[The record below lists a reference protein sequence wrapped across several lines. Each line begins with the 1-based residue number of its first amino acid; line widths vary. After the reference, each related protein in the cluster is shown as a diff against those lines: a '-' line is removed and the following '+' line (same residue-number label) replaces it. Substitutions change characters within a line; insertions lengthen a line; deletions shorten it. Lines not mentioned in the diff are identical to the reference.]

1 MFMLLLCLNNNRE
14 DKERPG
20 FRMSD
25 LQWSLF
31 PEYSPLVSAEQNLEE
46 FPLFELKARKR
57 GAKARVF
64 EKVTEGEGG
73 VSLNQVWK
81 VMPSGEYGMP
91 GPVDQ
96 DVYLAVLQLLQQRGG
111 MPDDGELS
119 FSLYE
124 LRKIL
129 GWSDDSGGA
138 YSEIRDALIR
148 IATTSMQ
155 SQNAFYSAEER
166 RRIVDTFNLWSVHF
180 AEHEMRGQTVRE
192 RHVLKFHPIFIRN
205 YMAQYLKGIDS
216 DFYWSLRSPVSK
228 RLYRLVDLQ
237 RAGALSWETDLLSVR
252 DQIPLDYAYPS
263 QIKRALQKAHEELLH
278 RNFFSGVQ
286 YGGKT
291 EVTYKVSRDFARR
304 QKARELSG
312 DPKEVFT
319 IERLIRERIDGDTA
333 RELVVTHGPE
343 RCLYYADAVNNQKG
357 VMTRAGWIVSAIKG
371 GWAVR
376 DAAQA
381 TLEESMPEIPV
392 VGAET
397 HASPRSEQG
406 VYRPPVLPYMP
417 PDIDPQAE
425 ELWEQVLQDAQGEI
439 DASSL
444 RVWFDGISPI
454 GLEDSTL
461 TIAVPNPFAKEYIET
476 RFGELIEAFLRARL
490 SEKAS
495 LSVVVDLANQ

>member
-1 MFMLLLCLNNNRE
+1 
-14 DKERPG
+14 
-20 FRMSD
+20 MSD
-25 LQWSLF
+25 LQWPLF
-31 PEYSPLVSAEQNLEE
+31 PEYAPLVSAEQNLEE

-64 EKVTEGEGG
+64 EKMIEGEAG

-111 MPDDGELS
+111 MPEDGELS

-138 YSEIRDALIR
+138 YKEIRDALLR

-155 SQNAFYSAEER
+155 SRNAFYSAQER
-166 RRIVDTFNLWSVHF
+166 RRIVDTFNIWSVHF
-180 AEHEMRGQTVRE
+180 AEHEVKGQTVRE

-237 RAGALSWETDLLSVR
+237 RAGGLSWETDLFGVR
-252 DQIPLDYAYPS
+252 DQVPLDYNYPS
-263 QIKRALQKAHEELLH
+263 QIKRALQKAHDELLQ
-278 RNFFSGVQ
+278 RDFLSGVE
-286 YGGKT
+286 YEGKT
-291 EVTYKVSRDFARR
+291 EVTYMVSREFARR

-312 DPKEVFT
+312 DPKEIFA

-343 RCLYYADAVNNQKG
+343 RCLFYADAVNHQKG
-357 VMTRAGWIVSAIKG
+357 VLSRAGWIVCAIKG
-371 GWAVR
+371 GWAIR
-376 DAAQA
+376 DVAQT
-381 TLEESMPEIPV
+381 TLQDSLPETPV
-392 VGAET
+392 EGAEDQ
-397 HASPRSEQG
+397 ASPRTEQG
-406 VYRPPVLPYMP
+406 ADRSPPPPYVP
-417 PDIDPQAE
+417 PDPDPAAQE
-425 ELWEQVLQDAQGEI
+425 VWEQVLQDAEGDI
-439 DASSL
+439 DVSSL

-461 TIAVPNPFAKEYIET
+461 SIAVPNSFAKEYIET
-476 RFGELIEAFLRARL
+476 RFGQLLESSLKESL
-490 SEKAS
+490 SNQAS
-495 LSVVVDLANQ
+495 LRVVVGAQPER

>member
-1 MFMLLLCLNNNRE
+1 
-14 DKERPG
+14 
-20 FRMSD
+20 MSD
-25 LQWSLF
+25 LQWPLF
-31 PEYSPLVSAEQNLEE
+31 PEYAPLVSAEQNLEE

-64 EKVTEGEGG
+64 EKMIEGEAG

-111 MPDDGELS
+111 MPEDGELS

-138 YSEIRDALIR
+138 YKEIRDALLR

-155 SQNAFYSAEER
+155 SRNAFYSAQER
-166 RRIVDTFNLWSVHF
+166 RRIVDTFNIWSVHF
-180 AEHEMRGQTVRE
+180 AEHEVKGQTVRE

-237 RAGALSWETDLLSVR
+237 RAGGLSWETDLFGVR
-252 DQIPLDYAYPS
+252 DQVPLDYNYPS
-263 QIKRALQKAHEELLH
+263 QIKRALQKAHDELLQ
-278 RNFFSGVQ
+278 RDFLSGVE
-286 YGGKT
+286 YEGKT
-291 EVTYKVSRDFARR
+291 EVTYMVSREFARR

-312 DPKEVFT
+312 DPKEIFA

-343 RCLYYADAVNNQKG
+343 RCLYYADAVNHQKG
-357 VMTRAGWIVSAIKG
+357 VLSRAGWIVSAIKG
-371 GWAVR
+371 GWAIR
-376 DAAQA
+376 DVAQT
-381 TLEESMPEIPV
+381 TLQDSLPETPV
-392 VGAET
+392 EGAEDQ
-397 HASPRSEQG
+397 ASPRTEQG
-406 VYRPPVLPYMP
+406 ADRSPPPPYVP
-417 PDIDPQAE
+417 PDPDPAAQE
-425 ELWEQVLQDAQGEI
+425 VWEQVLQDAEGDI
-439 DASSL
+439 DVSSL

-461 TIAVPNPFAKEYIET
+461 SIAVPNSFAKEYIET
-476 RFGELIEAFLRARL
+476 RFGQLLESSLKESL
-490 SEKAS
+490 SNQAS
-495 LSVVVDLANQ
+495 LRVVVGAQPER

>member
-1 MFMLLLCLNNNRE
+1 
-14 DKERPG
+14 
-20 FRMSD
+20 MSG
-25 LQWSLF
+25 LQWPLF
-31 PEYSPLVSAEQNLEE
+31 PEYAPLVSAEQNLEE

-64 EKVTEGEGG
+64 ERVTEGEGG

-111 MPDDGELS
+111 MPEDGELG

-138 YSEIRDALIR
+138 YKEIRDALLR

-155 SQNAFYSAEER
+155 SRNAFYSAEER
-166 RRIVDTFNLWSVHF
+166 RRIVDTFNIWSVHF
-180 AEHEMRGQTVRE
+180 AEHEVRGQTVRE

-237 RAGALSWETDLLSVR
+237 RAGALSWETDLFGVR
-252 DQIPLDYAYPS
+252 DQIPLDYDYPS
-263 QIKRALQKAHEELLH
+263 QIKRALHKAHDELLQ
-278 RNFFSGVQ
+278 RRFLSGVE
-286 YGGKT
+286 YEGRT
-291 EVTYKVSRDFARR
+291 RVVYRVSRGFARR

-312 DPKEVFT
+312 DPKEMFA

-333 RELVVTHGPE
+333 RELVVTHGPQ
-343 RCLYYADAVNNQKG
+343 RCLFYADAVNHQKG
-357 VMTRAGWIVSAIKG
+357 VLTRAGWIVSAIKG
-371 GWAVR
+371 GWAIR
-376 DAAQA
+376 DAPQA
-381 TLEESMPEIPV
+381 TLQDSLPETPV
-392 VGAET
+392 EGVEGAED
-397 HASPRSEQG
+397 HAPTRPERDPEQG
-406 VYRPPVLPYMP
+406 
-417 PDIDPQAE
+417 IDPAPPSPPRPDPAAAE
-425 ELWEQVLQDAQGEI
+425 VWEGVLEDAEGDI
-439 DASSL
+439 VDVGSL
-444 RVWFDGISPI
+444 RVWFDGITPV
-454 GLEDSTL
+454 GLQDDVLSV
-461 TIAVPNPFAKEYIET
+461 AVPNSFAKEYIET
-476 RFGELIEAFLRARL
+476 RFGELLEASLKERL
-490 SEKAS
+490 SKKAS
-495 LSVVVDLANQ
+495 LMLIVAGAQAGR

>member
-1 MFMLLLCLNNNRE
+1 
-14 DKERPG
+14 
-20 FRMSD
+20 MSG
-25 LQWSLF
+25 LQWPLF
-31 PEYSPLVSAEQNLEE
+31 PEYAPLVSAEQNLEE

-64 EKVTEGEGG
+64 ERVTEGEGG
-73 VSLNQVWK
+73 VSLTQVWK

-111 MPDDGELS
+111 MPEDGELG

-138 YSEIRDALIR
+138 YREIREALLR

-155 SQNAFYSAEER
+155 SRNAFYSAQER

-180 AEHEMRGQTVRE
+180 AEHEVRGHTVRE

-237 RAGALSWETDLLSVR
+237 RSGALSWETDLFGVR
-252 DQIPLDYAYPS
+252 DQIPLDYDYPS
-263 QIKRALQKAHEELLH
+263 QIKRALHKAHDELLQ
-278 RNFFSGVQ
+278 RRFLSSVEYEGRTGVV
-286 YGGKT
+286 YR
-291 EVTYKVSRDFARR
+291 VSRDFARR

-312 DPKEVFT
+312 DPKEMFA

-333 RELVVTHGPE
+333 RELVVTHGPQ
-343 RCLYYADAVNNQKG
+343 RCLFYADAVNHQKG
-357 VMTRAGWIVSAIKG
+357 VLTRAGWIVSAIKG
-371 GWAVR
+371 GWAIR
-376 DAAQA
+376 DAPQA
-381 TLEESMPEIPV
+381 TLQDSLPETPV
-392 VGAET
+392 EGVEGAEDRAPT
-397 HASPRSEQG
+397 RPEWDPERDPEQGIDPAPPSPRPDPAAAE
-406 VYRPPVLPYMP
+406 VWERVL
-417 PDIDPQAE
+417 E
-425 ELWEQVLQDAQGEI
+425 DAQGDI
-439 DASSL
+439 VDVSSL
-444 RVWFDGISPI
+444 RVWFDGITPV
-454 GLEDSTL
+454 GLQDDVLSV
-461 TIAVPNPFAKEYIET
+461 AVPNSFAKEYIET
-476 RFGELIEAFLRARL
+476 RFGELLEASLKERL
-490 SEKAS
+490 SKKAS
-495 LSVVVDLANQ
+495 LMLIVAGAQAGR

>member
-1 MFMLLLCLNNNRE
+1 
-14 DKERPG
+14 
-20 FRMSD
+20 MSD
-25 LQWSLF
+25 LQWPLS
-31 PEYSPLVSAEQNLEE
+31 PKYAPLVSAEQNLEE

-64 EKVTEGEGG
+64 EKVTEGESG

-111 MPDDGELS
+111 MPEDGELG

-138 YSEIRDALIR
+138 YREIREALLR

-155 SQNAFYSAEER
+155 SRNAFYSAQER
-166 RRIVDTFNLWSVHF
+166 RRIVDTFNLWSIHF
-180 AEHEMRGQTVRE
+180 AEHEVRGHTVRE

-237 RAGALSWETDLLSVR
+237 RAGALSWETDLFGVR
-252 DQIPLDYAYPS
+252 DQIPLDYDYPS
-263 QIKRALQKAHEELLH
+263 QIKRALHKAHDELLQ
-278 RNFFSGVQ
+278 RRFLSGVE
-286 YGGKT
+286 YEGRTG
-291 EVTYKVSRDFARR
+291 VVYRVSRDFARR

-312 DPKEVFT
+312 DPKEMFA

-333 RELVVTHGPE
+333 RELVVTHGPQ
-343 RCLYYADAVNNQKG
+343 RCLFYADAVNHQKG
-357 VMTRAGWIVSAIKG
+357 VATRAGWIVSAIKG
-371 GWAVR
+371 GWEIRNVP
-376 DAAQA
+376 QA
-381 TLEESMPEIPV
+381 TLQDFSPETPV
-392 VGAET
+392 EGAGDPAPTRPEQGIDP
-397 HASPRSEQG
+397 APPSPRPDPAAAE
-406 VYRPPVLPYMP
+406 VWERVLEDAEG
-417 PDIDPQAE
+417 DIVD
-425 ELWEQVLQDAQGEI
+425 VG
-439 DASSL
+439 SL
-444 RVWFDGISPI
+444 RVWFDGITPV
-454 GLEDSTL
+454 GLQDDVLS
-461 TIAVPNPFAKEYIET
+461 IAVPNSFAKEYIET
-476 RFGELIEAFLRARL
+476 RFGELLEASLKERL
-490 SEKAS
+490 SKRAS
-495 LSVVVDLANQ
+495 LMLVVAGIQAGR

>member
-1 MFMLLLCLNNNRE
+1 
-14 DKERPG
+14 
-20 FRMSD
+20 MSD
-25 LQWSLF
+25 LQWPLF
-31 PEYSPLVSAEQNLEE
+31 PEYAPLVSAEHNLEE

-64 EKVTEGEGG
+64 EKVLQGEAG

-111 MPDDGELS
+111 MPEDGELS

-138 YSEIRDALIR
+138 YKEIRDALLR

-155 SQNAFYSAEER
+155 SRNAFYSAQEQ
-166 RRIVDTFNLWSVHF
+166 RRIVDTFNIWSVHF
-180 AEHEMRGQTVRE
+180 AEHEVKGQTVRE

-216 DFYWSLRSPVSK
+216 DFYWSLRLPVSK

-237 RAGALSWETDLLSVR
+237 RAGGLSWETDLFGVR
-252 DQIPLDYAYPS
+252 DQIPLDYNYPS
-263 QIKRALQKAHEELLH
+263 QIKRALQKAHDELLQ
-278 RNFFSGVQ
+278 RDFLSGVE
-286 YGGKT
+286 YEGKT
-291 EVTYKVSRDFARR
+291 EVTYKVSREFARR

-312 DPKEVFT
+312 DPKEIFA

-333 RELVVTHGPE
+333 RELVVTHGPD
-343 RCLYYADAVNNQKG
+343 RCLFYAEAVNHQKG
-357 VMTRAGWIVSAIKG
+357 VLSRAGWIVSAIKG
-371 GWAVR
+371 GWAIR

-381 TLEESMPEIPV
+381 TLQDSLPETPV
-392 VGAET
+392 EGAGDD
-397 HASPRSEQG
+397 ASPRPERG
-406 VYRPPVLPYMP
+406 VDRSPPPPYVP
-417 PDIDPQAE
+417 PDPDPAAE
-425 ELWEQVLQDAQGEI
+425 ELWEQVLQDAEGDI
-439 DASSL
+439 DVSSL

-454 GLEDSTL
+454 GLEDLTL
-461 TIAVPNPFAKEYIET
+461 SIAVPNSFAKEYIET
-476 RFGELIEAFLRARL
+476 RFGELLESSLKERL
-490 SEKAS
+490 SKEAS
-495 LSVVVDLANQ
+495 LRVVIGAQPQR

>member
-1 MFMLLLCLNNNRE
+1 
-14 DKERPG
+14 
-20 FRMSD
+20 MSD
-25 LQWSLF
+25 LQWPLF
-31 PEYSPLVSAEQNLEE
+31 PEYAPLVSAEQNLEE

-64 EKVTEGEGG
+64 EKVIEGEGG

-111 MPDDGELS
+111 MPEDGELS

-129 GWSDDSGGA
+129 GWLDDSGGA
-138 YSEIRDALIR
+138 YKEIRDALLR

-155 SQNAFYSAEER
+155 SRNAFYSAQER
-166 RRIVDTFNLWSVHF
+166 RRIVDTFNIWSVHF
-180 AEHEMRGQTVRE
+180 AEHEVKGQTVRE

-237 RAGALSWETDLLSVR
+237 RAGGLSWETDLFGVR
-252 DQIPLDYAYPS
+252 DQIPLDYNYPS
-263 QIKRALQKAHEELLH
+263 QIKRALQKAHGELLQ
-278 RNFFSGVQ
+278 RDFLSSVE
-286 YGGKT
+286 YEGKT
-291 EVTYKVSRDFARR
+291 DVTYMVSREFARR

-312 DPKEVFT
+312 DPKEIFA

-333 RELVVTHGPE
+333 RELVVTHGPD
-343 RCLYYADAVNNQKG
+343 RCLFYAEAVNHQKG
-357 VMTRAGWIVSAIKG
+357 VLSRAGWIVSAIKG
-371 GWAVR
+371 GWAIR
-376 DAAQA
+376 DVAQT
-381 TLEESMPEIPV
+381 TLQDSLPESPV
-392 VGAET
+392 ESAEDQG
-397 HASPRSEQG
+397 SPRSERR
-406 VYRPPVLPYMP
+406 VDRSPPPPYVP
-417 PDIDPQAE
+417 PDPDPAAE
-425 ELWEQVLQDAQGEI
+425 EVWEQVLQDAEGDI
-439 DASSL
+439 DVSSL

-461 TIAVPNPFAKEYIET
+461 SIAVPNSFAKEYIET
-476 RFGELIEAFLRARL
+476 RFGELLESSLKERL
-490 SEKAS
+490 SKKAS
-495 LSVVVDLANQ
+495 LRVVVGVQPER

>member
-1 MFMLLLCLNNNRE
+1 VS
-14 DKERPG
+14 G
-20 FRMSD
+20 
-25 LQWSLF
+25 LQWPLF
-31 PEYSPLVSAEQNLEE
+31 PEYAPLVSAEQNLEE

-64 EKVTEGEGG
+64 ERVTEGEGG

-111 MPDDGELS
+111 MPEDGELG

-138 YSEIRDALIR
+138 YREIREALLR

-155 SQNAFYSAEER
+155 SRNAFYSAQER

-180 AEHEMRGQTVRE
+180 AEHEVRGHTVRE

-237 RAGALSWETDLLSVR
+237 RAGALSWETDLFGVR
-252 DQIPLDYAYPS
+252 DQIPLDYDYPS
-263 QIKRALQKAHEELLH
+263 QIKRALHKAHDELLQ
-278 RNFFSGVQ
+278 RRFLSGVE
-286 YGGKT
+286 YEGRTG
-291 EVTYKVSRDFARR
+291 VVYRVSRDFARR

-312 DPKEVFT
+312 DPKEMFA

-333 RELVVTHGPE
+333 RELVVTHGPQ
-343 RCLYYADAVNNQKG
+343 RCLFYADAVNHQKG
-357 VMTRAGWIVSAIKG
+357 VLTRAGWIVSAIKG
-371 GWAVR
+371 GWAIR
-376 DAAQA
+376 DAPQA
-381 TLEESMPEIPV
+381 TLQDSLPETPV
-392 VGAET
+392 EGVEGAED
-397 HASPRSEQG
+397 HAPTRPERDPEQGIDPTPPSPRPDPAAAE
-406 VYRPPVLPYMP
+406 VWERVL
-417 PDIDPQAE
+417 E
-425 ELWEQVLQDAQGEI
+425 DAQGDI
-439 DASSL
+439 VDVSSL
-444 RVWFDGISPI
+444 RVWFDGITPV
-454 GLEDSTL
+454 GLQDDVLSV
-461 TIAVPNPFAKEYIET
+461 AVPNSFAKEYIET
-476 RFGELIEAFLRARL
+476 RFGELLEASLKERL
-490 SEKAS
+490 SKKAS
-495 LSVVVDLANQ
+495 LMLIVAGAQAGR

>member
-1 MFMLLLCLNNNRE
+1 
-14 DKERPG
+14 
-20 FRMSD
+20 MSD
-25 LQWSLF
+25 LQWPLF
-31 PEYSPLVSAEQNLEE
+31 PEYTPLVSAEQNLEE

-64 EKVTEGEGG
+64 EKVIEGEGG

-111 MPDDGELS
+111 MPEDGELS

-129 GWSDDSGGA
+129 GWLDDSSGA
-138 YSEIRDALIR
+138 YKEIRDALLR

-155 SQNAFYSAEER
+155 SRNAFYSAQER
-166 RRIVDTFNLWSVHF
+166 RRIVDTFNIWSVHF
-180 AEHEMRGQTVRE
+180 AEHEVKGQTVRE

-237 RAGALSWETDLLSVR
+237 RAGGLSWETDLFGVR
-252 DQIPLDYAYPS
+252 DQIPLDYTYPS
-263 QIKRALQKAHEELLH
+263 QIKRALQKAHDELLQ
-278 RNFFSGVQ
+278 RDFLSSVE
-286 YGGKT
+286 YEGKT
-291 EVTYKVSRDFARR
+291 DVTYMVSREFARR

-312 DPKEVFT
+312 DPKEIFA

-333 RELVVTHGPE
+333 RELVVTHGAD
-343 RCLYYADAVNNQKG
+343 RCLFYAEAVNHQKG
-357 VMTRAGWIVSAIKG
+357 VLSRAGWIVSAIKG
-371 GWAVR
+371 GWAIR
-376 DAAQA
+376 DAAQT
-381 TLEESMPEIPV
+381 TLQDSLPETPV
-392 VGAET
+392 EGAEDQ
-397 HASPRSEQG
+397 ASPRYERRVDRS
-406 VYRPPVLPYMP
+406 PPPPYVP
-417 PDIDPQAE
+417 PDPDPAAE
-425 ELWEQVLQDAQGEI
+425 EVWEQVLQDAEGDI
-439 DASSL
+439 DVSSL

-461 TIAVPNPFAKEYIET
+461 SIAVPNSFAKEYIET
-476 RFGELIEAFLRARL
+476 RFGELLESSLKERL
-490 SEKAS
+490 SKKAS
-495 LSVVVDLANQ
+495 LRVVVGAQSEQ

>member
-1 MFMLLLCLNNNRE
+1 
-14 DKERPG
+14 
-20 FRMSD
+20 MSD
-25 LQWSLF
+25 LQWPLF
-31 PEYSPLVSAEQNLEE
+31 PEYAPLVSAEQNLEE

-111 MPDDGELS
+111 MPEDGELS

-138 YSEIRDALIR
+138 YKEIRDALLR

-155 SQNAFYSAEER
+155 SRNAFYSAQEQ

-180 AEHEMRGQTVRE
+180 AEHEVKGQTVRE

-237 RAGALSWETDLLSVR
+237 RAGALSWETDLFGVR
-252 DQIPLDYAYPS
+252 DQIPLDYNYPS
-263 QIKRALQKAHEELLH
+263 QIKRALQKAHDELLQ
-278 RNFFSGVQ
+278 RSFLSGVE
-286 YGGKT
+286 YEGRT
-291 EVTYKVSRDFARR
+291 EVMYKVSRDFARR

-312 DPKEVFT
+312 DPKEIFA

-343 RCLYYADAVNNQKG
+343 RCLFYADAINNQKG
-357 VMTRAGWIVSAIKG
+357 VVTRAGWIVSAIKG
-371 GWAVR
+371 GWEIR

-381 TLEESMPEIPV
+381 TLQDSLPESPV
-392 VGAET
+392 EGAEER
-397 HASPRSEQG
+397 ASARREQE
-406 VYRPPVLPYMP
+406 
-417 PDIDPQAE
+417 DIDTAPPLRPDPAAAE
-425 ELWEQVLQDAQGEI
+425 VWEKVLQDAEGDI
-439 DASSL
+439 DESSL
-444 RVWFDGISPI
+444 RVWFDGITPV
-454 GLEDSTL
+454 GLQDDVLS
-461 TIAVPNPFAKEYIET
+461 IAVPNSFAKDYIET
-476 RFGELIEAFLRARL
+476 RFGELLEASLKERL
-490 SEKAS
+490 SKKAS
-495 LSVVVDLANQ
+495 LMLIVAGARAER

>member
-1 MFMLLLCLNNNRE
+1 
-14 DKERPG
+14 
-20 FRMSD
+20 MSD
-25 LQWSLF
+25 LQWPLF
-31 PEYSPLVSAEQNLEE
+31 PEYAPLVSAEQNLEE

-64 EKVTEGEGG
+64 EKVIEGEAG

-111 MPDDGELS
+111 MPEDGELS

-138 YSEIRDALIR
+138 YKDIRDALLR

-155 SQNAFYSAEER
+155 SRNAFYSAQER
-166 RRIVDTFNLWSVHF
+166 RRIVDTFNIWSVHF
-180 AEHEMRGQTVRE
+180 AEHEVKGQTVRE

-216 DFYWSLRSPVSK
+216 EFYWSLRSPVSK

-237 RAGALSWETDLLSVR
+237 RAGGLSWETDLFGVR
-252 DQIPLDYAYPS
+252 DQIPLDYNYPS
-263 QIKRALQKAHEELLH
+263 QIKRALQKAHDELLH
-278 RNFFSGVQ
+278 RDFLAGVE
-286 YGGKT
+286 YEGKT
-291 EVTYKVSRDFARR
+291 EVVYKVSREFARR

-312 DPKEVFT
+312 DPKEIFA

-343 RCLYYADAVNNQKG
+343 TCLFYADAVNRQKG
-357 VMTRAGWIVSAIKG
+357 VLSRAGWIVSAIKG
-371 GWAVR
+371 GWAIR
-376 DAAQA
+376 DAAQT
-381 TLEESMPEIPV
+381 TLQDSLPETPV
-392 VGAET
+392 ECT
-397 HASPRSEQG
+397 EDQASPRPEQG
-406 VYRPPVLPYMP
+406 ADRSPPPPYVP
-417 PDIDPQAE
+417 PDPDPAAQE
-425 ELWEQVLQDAQGEI
+425 VWEHVLQDAEGDI
-439 DASSL
+439 DVSSL

-461 TIAVPNPFAKEYIET
+461 SIAVPNSFAKEYIES
-476 RFGELIEAFLRARL
+476 RFGELLESSLKERL

-495 LSVVVDLANQ
+495 LHVVVGAQPER

>member
-1 MFMLLLCLNNNRE
+1 
-14 DKERPG
+14 
-20 FRMSD
+20 MSG
-25 LQWSLF
+25 LQWPLF
-31 PEYSPLVSAEQNLEE
+31 PEYAPLVSAEQNLEE

-64 EKVTEGEGG
+64 ERVTEGEGG

-111 MPDDGELS
+111 MPEDGELG

-138 YSEIRDALIR
+138 YREIREALLR

-155 SQNAFYSAEER
+155 SRNAFYSAQER
-166 RRIVDTFNLWSVHF
+166 RRIVDTFNLWSIHF
-180 AEHEMRGQTVRE
+180 AEHEVRGHTVRE

-237 RAGALSWETDLLSVR
+237 RAGALSWETDLFGVR
-252 DQIPLDYAYPS
+252 DQIPLDYDYPS
-263 QIKRALQKAHEELLH
+263 QIKRALHKAHDELLQ
-278 RNFFSGVQ
+278 RRFLSGVE
-286 YGGKT
+286 YEGRTG
-291 EVTYKVSRDFARR
+291 VVYRVSRGFARR

-312 DPKEVFT
+312 DPKEMFA

-333 RELVVTHGPE
+333 RELVVTHGPQ
-343 RCLYYADAVNNQKG
+343 RCLFYADAVNHQKG
-357 VMTRAGWIVSAIKG
+357 VLTRAGWIVSAIKG
-371 GWAVR
+371 GWAIR
-376 DAAQA
+376 DAPQA
-381 TLEESMPEIPV
+381 TLQDSLPETPV
-392 VGAET
+392 EGVEGAEDHAPT
-397 HASPRSEQG
+397 RPERDPEQGIDPASPSP
-406 VYRPPVLPYMP
+406 RPDPAAAEVWERVL
-417 PDIDPQAE
+417 E
-425 ELWEQVLQDAQGEI
+425 DAQGDI
-439 DASSL
+439 VDVSSL
-444 RVWFDGISPI
+444 RVWFDGITPV
-454 GLEDSTL
+454 GLQDDVLSV
-461 TIAVPNPFAKEYIET
+461 AVPNSFAKEYIET
-476 RFGELIEAFLRARL
+476 RFGELLEASLKERL
-490 SEKAS
+490 SKKAS
-495 LSVVVDLANQ
+495 LMLIVAGAQAGR

>member
-1 MFMLLLCLNNNRE
+1 
-14 DKERPG
+14 
-20 FRMSD
+20 MSD
-25 LQWSLF
+25 LQWPLF
-31 PEYSPLVSAEQNLEE
+31 PEYAPLVSAEQNLEE

-64 EKVTEGEGG
+64 EKMIEGEAG

-111 MPDDGELS
+111 MPEDGELS

-138 YSEIRDALIR
+138 YKEIRDALLR

-155 SQNAFYSAEER
+155 SRNAFYSAEER
-166 RRIVDTFNLWSVHF
+166 RRIVDTFNIWSVHF
-180 AEHEMRGQTVRE
+180 AEHEVKGQTVRE

-237 RAGALSWETDLLSVR
+237 RAGGLSWETDLFGVR
-252 DQIPLDYAYPS
+252 DQVPLDYNYPS
-263 QIKRALQKAHEELLH
+263 QIKRALQKAHDELLQ
-278 RNFFSGVQ
+278 RDFLSGVE
-286 YGGKT
+286 YEGKT
-291 EVTYKVSRDFARR
+291 EVTYMVSREFARR

-312 DPKEVFT
+312 DPKEIFA

-343 RCLYYADAVNNQKG
+343 RCLFYADAVNHQKG
-357 VMTRAGWIVSAIKG
+357 VLSRAGWIVSAIKG
-371 GWAVR
+371 GWAIR
-376 DAAQA
+376 DVAQT
-381 TLEESMPEIPV
+381 TLQDSLPETPV
-392 VGAET
+392 EGAEDQ
-397 HASPRSEQG
+397 ASPRTEQG
-406 VYRPPVLPYMP
+406 ADRSPPPPYVP
-417 PDIDPQAE
+417 PDPDPAAQE
-425 ELWEQVLQDAQGEI
+425 VWEQVLQDAEGDI
-439 DASSL
+439 DVSSL

-461 TIAVPNPFAKEYIET
+461 SIAVPNSFAKEYIET
-476 RFGELIEAFLRARL
+476 RFGQLLESSLKESL
-490 SEKAS
+490 SNQAS
-495 LSVVVDLANQ
+495 LRVVVGAQPER

>member
-1 MFMLLLCLNNNRE
+1 
-14 DKERPG
+14 
-20 FRMSD
+20 MSD
-25 LQWSLF
+25 LQWPLF
-31 PEYSPLVSAEQNLEE
+31 PEYAPLVSAEQNLEE

-64 EKVTEGEGG
+64 EKVIQGEGN
-73 VSLNQVWK
+73 VALNQVWK

-111 MPDDGELS
+111 MPEDGELS

-138 YSEIRDALIR
+138 YKEIRDALLR

-155 SQNAFYSAEER
+155 SRNAFYSAEER
-166 RRIVDTFNLWSVHF
+166 RRIVDTFNIWSVHF
-180 AEHEMRGQTVRE
+180 AEQEVRGQTVRE

-216 DFYWSLRSPVSK
+216 DFYWSLRYPVSK

-237 RAGALSWETDLLSVR
+237 RAGGLSWETDLFGVR
-252 DQIPLDYAYPS
+252 DQIPLDYHYPS
-263 QIKRALQKAHEELLH
+263 QIKRALQKAHDELL
-278 RNFFSGVQ
+278 RRDFLSGVD
-286 YGGKT
+286 YEGKT
-291 EVTYKVSRDFARR
+291 EVTYKVSREFARR

-312 DPKEVFT
+312 DPKEIFA
-319 IERLIRERIDGDTA
+319 IERLIRERIDGDAA

-343 RCLYYADAVNNQKG
+343 KCHFYADAVNRQKG
-357 VMTRAGWIVSAIKG
+357 VVSRAGWIVSAIKG
-371 GWAVR
+371 GWAIH

-381 TLEESMPEIPV
+381 TLQDSLPEAPAE
-392 VGAET
+392 GAED
-397 HASPRSEQG
+397 HASSPLPEQG
-406 VYRPPVLPYMP
+406 ADPAPPSPDPAAVEVWEKVLKDMP
-417 PDIDPQAE
+417 
-425 ELWEQVLQDAQGEI
+425 GEI

-444 RVWFDGISPI
+444 RVWFDGIVPVS
-454 GLEDSTL
+454 LQDDVL
-461 TIAVPNPFAKEYIET
+461 TVSVPNAFAKEYIET
-476 RFGELIEAFLRARL
+476 RFGDLIRQGLREHQGAGARLEVEVLEVRAR
-490 SEKAS
+490 
-495 LSVVVDLANQ
+495 

>member
-1 MFMLLLCLNNNRE
+1 
-14 DKERPG
+14 
-20 FRMSD
+20 MSD
-25 LQWSLF
+25 LQWPLF
-31 PEYSPLVSAEQNLEE
+31 PEYAPLVSAEQNLEE

-64 EKVTEGEGG
+64 EKVIEGEAG

-111 MPDDGELS
+111 MPEDGELS

-138 YSEIRDALIR
+138 YKEIRDALLR

-155 SQNAFYSAEER
+155 SRNAFYSAQER
-166 RRIVDTFNLWSVHF
+166 RRIVDTFNIWSVHF
-180 AEHEMRGQTVRE
+180 AEHEVKGQTVRE

-237 RAGALSWETDLLSVR
+237 RAGGLSWETDLFGVR
-252 DQIPLDYAYPS
+252 DQVPLDYNYPS
-263 QIKRALQKAHEELLH
+263 QIKRALQKAHDELLQ
-278 RNFFSGVQ
+278 RDFLSGVE
-286 YGGKT
+286 YEGKT
-291 EVTYKVSRDFARR
+291 EVTYMVSREFARR

-312 DPKEVFT
+312 DPKEIFA

-343 RCLYYADAVNNQKG
+343 RCLFYADAVNHQKG
-357 VMTRAGWIVSAIKG
+357 VLSRAGWIVSAIKG
-371 GWAVR
+371 GWAIR
-376 DAAQA
+376 DVAQT
-381 TLEESMPEIPV
+381 TLQDSLPETPV
-392 VGAET
+392 EGAEDQ
-397 HASPRSEQG
+397 ASPRTEQG
-406 VYRPPVLPYMP
+406 ADRSPPPPYVP
-417 PDIDPQAE
+417 PDPDPAAQE
-425 ELWEQVLQDAQGEI
+425 VWEQVLQDAEGDI
-439 DASSL
+439 DVSSL

-461 TIAVPNPFAKEYIET
+461 SIAVPNSFAKEYIET
-476 RFGELIEAFLRARL
+476 RFGELLESSLKERL
-490 SEKAS
+490 SNQAS
-495 LSVVVDLANQ
+495 LRVVVGAQPER

>member
-1 MFMLLLCLNNNRE
+1 
-14 DKERPG
+14 
-20 FRMSD
+20 
-25 LQWSLF
+25 
-31 PEYSPLVSAEQNLEE
+31 
-46 FPLFELKARKR
+46 
-57 GAKARVF
+57 
-64 EKVTEGEGG
+64 
-73 VSLNQVWK
+73 
-81 VMPSGEYGMP
+81 MPSGEYGMP

-111 MPDDGELS
+111 MPEDGELS

-138 YSEIRDALIR
+138 YKEIRDALLR

-166 RRIVDTFNLWSVHF
+166 RRIVDTFNIWSVHF
-180 AEHEMRGQTVRE
+180 AEHEVKGQTVRE

-237 RAGALSWETDLLSVR
+237 RAGGLSWETDLFGVR
-252 DQIPLDYAYPS
+252 DQVPLDYNYPS
-263 QIKRALQKAHEELLH
+263 QIKRALQKAHDELLQ
-278 RNFFSGVQ
+278 RDFLSGVE
-286 YGGKT
+286 YEGKT
-291 EVTYKVSRDFARR
+291 EVTYMVSREFARR

-312 DPKEVFT
+312 DPKEIFA

-343 RCLYYADAVNNQKG
+343 RCLFYADAVNHQKG
-357 VMTRAGWIVSAIKG
+357 VLSRAGWIVSAIKG
-371 GWAVR
+371 GWAIR
-376 DAAQA
+376 DVAQT
-381 TLEESMPEIPV
+381 TLQDSLPETPV
-392 VGAET
+392 EGAEDQ
-397 HASPRSEQG
+397 ASPRTEQG
-406 VYRPPVLPYMP
+406 ADRSPPPPYVP
-417 PDIDPQAE
+417 PDPDPAAQE
-425 ELWEQVLQDAQGEI
+425 VWEQVLQDAEGDI
-439 DASSL
+439 DVSSL

-461 TIAVPNPFAKEYIET
+461 SIAVPNSFAKEYIET
-476 RFGELIEAFLRARL
+476 RFGQLLESSLKESL
-490 SEKAS
+490 SNQAS
-495 LSVVVDLANQ
+495 LRVVVGAQPER

>member
-1 MFMLLLCLNNNRE
+1 
-14 DKERPG
+14 
-20 FRMSD
+20 MSD
-25 LQWSLF
+25 LQWPLF
-31 PEYSPLVSAEQNLEE
+31 PEYAPLVSAEQNLEE

-64 EKVTEGEGG
+64 EKVIQGEGG
-73 VSLNQVWK
+73 IALNQMWK

-111 MPDDGELS
+111 MPEDGELS

-138 YSEIRDALIR
+138 YKEIRDALLR

-155 SQNAFYSAEER
+155 SRNAFYSAEER
-166 RRIVDTFNLWSVHF
+166 RRIVDTFNIWSVHF
-180 AEHEMRGQTVRE
+180 AEHEVKGQTVRE

-237 RAGALSWETDLLSVR
+237 RAGGLSWETDLFGVR
-252 DQIPLDYAYPS
+252 DQIPLDYHYPS
-263 QIKRALQKAHEELLH
+263 QIKRALQKAHDELLQ
-278 RNFFSGVQ
+278 RDFFSGVE
-286 YGGKT
+286 YEGKI
-291 EVTYKVSRDFARR
+291 EVTYKVSREFARR

-312 DPKEVFT
+312 DPKEIFA
-319 IERLIRERIDGDTA
+319 IERLIRERIDADTA
-333 RELVVTHGPE
+333 RELVVTHGPD
-343 RCLYYADAVNNQKG
+343 RCLFYADAVNHQKG
-357 VMTRAGWIVSAIKG
+357 VVTRAGWIVSAIKG
-371 GWAVR
+371 GWAIR

-381 TLEESMPEIPV
+381 TFQDSLPETPV
-392 VGAET
+392 EGAQEQ
-397 HASPRSEQG
+397 ASQRPEQG
-406 VYRPPVLPYMP
+406 VDRSPPYVP
-417 PDIDPQAE
+417 PDPDPAAE
-425 ELWEQVLQDAQGEI
+425 ELWEQVLQNAEGDI
-439 DASSL
+439 DVSSL

-454 GLEDSTL
+454 GLQDDVLS
-461 TIAVPNPFAKEYIET
+461 IAVPNSFAKEYIET
-476 RFGELIEAFLRARL
+476 RFGELLESSLREKLSKEASVR
-490 SEKAS
+490 
-495 LSVVVDLANQ
+495 VVVGAQPER

>member
-1 MFMLLLCLNNNRE
+1 
-14 DKERPG
+14 
-20 FRMSD
+20 MSD
-25 LQWSLF
+25 LQWPLF
-31 PEYSPLVSAEQNLEE
+31 PEYAPLVSAEQNLEE

-64 EKVTEGEGG
+64 EKVIEGEGG
-73 VSLNQVWK
+73 VALNQLWK

-111 MPDDGELS
+111 MPEDGELS

-138 YSEIRDALIR
+138 YKEIRDALLR
-148 IATTSMQ
+148 IATTSVQ
-155 SQNAFYSAEER
+155 SRNAFYSAEEQ
-166 RRIVDTFNLWSVHF
+166 RRIVDTFNIWSVHF
-180 AEHEMRGQTVRE
+180 AEHEVKGQTVRE

-237 RAGALSWETDLLSVR
+237 RASGLSWETDLFGVR
-252 DQIPLDYAYPS
+252 DQIPLDYIYPS
-263 QIKRALQKAHEELLH
+263 QIKRALQKAHDELLH
-278 RNFFSGVQ
+278 RDFLSDVE
-286 YGGKT
+286 YEGKT
-291 EVTYKVSRDFARR
+291 EVIYKVSREFARR

-312 DPKEVFT
+312 DPKEIFA
-319 IERLIRERIDGDTA
+319 IERLIRERINGDTA

-343 RCLYYADAVNNQKG
+343 RCLFYADAVNHQKG
-357 VMTRAGWIVSAIKG
+357 VLSRAGWIVSAIKG
-371 GWAVR
+371 GWAIR

-381 TLEESMPEIPV
+381 TLQDSLPETPV
-392 VGAET
+392 EGAGDN
-397 HASPRSEQG
+397 ASPRAEQG
-406 VYRPPVLPYMP
+406 VDPSPPPPYVP
-417 PDIDPQAE
+417 PDPDPAAE
-425 ELWEQVLQDAQGEI
+425 ELWEQVLQDAEGDI
-439 DASSL
+439 DVSSL

-454 GLEDSTL
+454 GVESSTL
-461 TIAVPNPFAKEYIET
+461 SIAVPNSFAKEYIET
-476 RFGELIEAFLRARL
+476 RFGELLESSLKERL
-490 SEKAS
+490 SKEAS
-495 LSVVVDLANQ
+495 LRVVVGAQPER